1 MQLIRQGNHTMSERL
16 KKQALLLKLLASATP
31 KMGKAIIGV
40 ADGNLIMCLCECA
53 HNILK
58 GNVPLTKAHLKRLK
72 RYRADVRALV
82 QKRSTQK
89 RKRKILQKGGFLGA
103 LLAPVAATVLTDL
116 IKKVT

>member
-1 MQLIRQGNHTMSERL
+1 MSERL